1 MWERGVWGHTHT
13 QIFTWTDPHCYTRVT
28 RQETE
33 LSAMPVE
40 LKYTRERLLELLIG
54 QRVTD
59 HHDDD
64 IHNIIIA

>member
-1 MWERGVWGHTHT
+1 
-13 QIFTWTDPHCYTRVT
+13 
-28 RQETE
+28 
-33 LSAMPVE
+33 MPVE